1 MGDFFSSF
9 GTLFSDYEIFSAF
22 WVTIKLTFFSG
33 IFALILGIVLAVLC
47 VCPVPVF
54 RKFGSGYINIVRNT
68 PLTLL
73 MVFCSL
79 VLWSSLGVEFSNDIA
94 NNSFWLAVL
103 ALSAY
108 TCSFVAEGIRSGFN
122 TVPPGQA
129 EAARALG
136 LTFTQT
142 LGTIVLP
149 QALRG
154 SIAPIGNAM
163 IAMTKNTTVATAA
176 GVVQMSTVMN
186 EMLENRPDLLIPI
199 FLTVAFF
206 FVILVLPLGMITT
219 YFSRKMAV
227 AR

>member
-1 MGDFFSSF
+1 MGDFFSGF
-9 GTLFSDYEIFSAF
+9 GTLFSDYGIFSAF
-22 WVTIKLTFFSG
+22 WVTIKLTLFSG
-33 IFALILGIVLAVLC
+33 IFALVIGTVLAVLC
-47 VCPVPVF
+47 VSPVPLF

-79 VLWSSLGVEFSNDIA
+79 VLWSSLGVEFASDIA
-94 NNSFWLAVL
+94 SNSFWLAVL

-108 TCSFVAEGIRSGFN
+108 TCCFVAEGIRSGFN

-129 EAARALG
+129 EAARAIG

-163 IAMTKNTTVATAA
+163 IAMAKNTTVATAA

-199 FLTVAFF
+199 FLTVALF
-206 FVILVLPLGMITT
+206 FVILVLPMGMLTT

-227 AR
+227 QR